1 MTEFNDFLKKWNI
14 MCINPIGNTII
25 LSPLDEYFINEIK
38 LHLSNFINES
48 DRYYEINYLGN
59 TIKIEKND

>member
-1 MTEFNDFLKKWNI
+1 
-14 MCINPIGNTII
+14 MCINLIGNTII